1 MEPIF
6 DPKWLPRAQTQ
17 EEIIK
22 RLKWQGLAR
31 THYQAHPLPLALPDP
46 RHTWPV
52 MQIPAY
58 STQPVVI
65 LGHQILGRQTF
76 AEAADEWRRLIQ
88 TTTFATPELT
98 LGDDDK
104 RRKNKLA
111 RKERQGHKGSQNS
124 SGRRWWES
132 R

>member
-17 EEIIK
+17 EEIIE
-22 RLKWQGLAR
+22 RLSQQKIAQS
-31 THYQAHPLPLALPDP
+31 HYRAYPPPIMMAEPHVS
-46 RHTWPV
+46 WPV
-52 MQIPAY
+52 VQIPAY

-76 AEAADEWRRLIQ
+76 AEAAEDWRRLIQ
-88 TTTFATPELT
+88 TTTFATPEIT